1 MIDRDFIRTAVIA
14 ADSAALLIFGTLAY
28 VWEVVAQR

>member
-1 MIDRDFIRTAVIA
+1 MIDRQFIHTAVTVGA
-14 ADSAALLIFGTLAY
+14 WAALGVFGTLAY